1 MAFKLVERN
10 SVAVQVKGEI
20 TGDKGAGEPFNFTLH
35 CKRMGVE
42 ALQEQL
48 KDESR
53 SVRDFLVGIAHG
65 WAGVND
71 ADGAALPFAPDA
83 LGALLDIPGIAGLAF
98 SAYLEQQGARAK
110 N

>member
-20 TGDKGAGEPFNFTLH
+20 TGDKGTPEAFNFTLH

-42 ALQEQL
+42 ELQAAL
-48 KDESR
+48 KDDAR
-53 SVRDFLVGIAHG
+53 SVRDFLIDIAHG
-65 WAGVND
+65 WSGVIGD
-71 ADGAALPFAPDA
+71 EGATLPFTQDA
-83 LGALLDIPGIAGLAF
+83 LGALLDVPGIAGLAF
-98 SAYLEQQGARAK
+98 NSYLEQQGARAK

>member
-20 TGDKGAGEPFNFTLH
+20 TGDKGTPEPFNFTLH

-42 ALQEQL
+42 ELQAAL

-53 SVRDFLVGIAHG
+53 SVRDFLVDIAHG

-71 ADGAALPFAPDA
+71 AEGTALPFAPA
-83 LGALLDIPGIAGLAF
+83 AMGALLDVPGLAALAF